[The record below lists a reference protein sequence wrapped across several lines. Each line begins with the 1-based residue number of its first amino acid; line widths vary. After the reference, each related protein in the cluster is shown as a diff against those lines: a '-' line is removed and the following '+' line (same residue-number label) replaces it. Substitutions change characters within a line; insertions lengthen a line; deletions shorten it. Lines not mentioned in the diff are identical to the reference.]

1 MSWGLVLSGGIAQG
15 IASGGVLEVLEREG
29 IKPNAIAGSSMG
41 AIIAALWA
49 LGHSAST
56 LRTLCDRLSLLTVAV
71 PNFESGSVSQ
81 GFLRQSLDTHLKDLV
96 GDATIGDC
104 KIPFVCV
111 AGRMKEIVTL
121 QDFLRRDAAA
131 VINSKVELHVFPPE
145 TRVMDAIMA
154 SSAIPFVFSP
164 VVIGNDHFVDLL
176 NFGAIPSRTLK
187 AIHHPDVIIATDTT
201 QSSESYKHFLPPGWR
216 EFLEASDK
224 SLEESKK
231 ACDLVIRPEMPYG
244 PYRFDKA
251 TAFFEAGREA
261 AEQALPLIQN
271 LLIQKT

>member
-1 MSWGLVLSGGIAQG
+1 MTWGLVLSGGIAQG
-15 IASGGVLEVLEREG
+15 IANGGVLEVLEREG
-29 IKPNAIAGSSMG
+29 LKPDAIAGSSMG
-41 AIIAALWA
+41 AIVGALWA
-49 LGHSAST
+49 LGHKTST
-56 LRTLCDRLSLLTVAV
+56 LRTLCERLSLLTIAV

-81 GFLRQSLDTHLKDLV
+81 GFLKQSLDTHLKDFV
-96 GDATIGDC
+96 GDAAIGDC

-111 AGRMKEIVTL
+111 AGRMKEPVTL
-121 QDFLRRDAAA
+121 QDFLKRDAAA
-131 VINSKVELHVFPPE
+131 VINAKVELHVFPPE
-145 TRVMDAIMA
+145 TRVIDAIMA

-187 AIHHPDVIIATDTT
+187 SIHHPDVIIATDTT
-201 QSSESYKHFLPPGWR
+201 QSSESYKHFLPSGWR
-216 EFLEASDK
+216 EFLEASDR

-231 ACDLVIRPEMPYG
+231 ACDIVIRPEMPHG

-261 AEQALPLIQN
+261 AEKMLPQIKEALSR
-271 LLIQKT
+271 